1 VKVSRLLVLVVL
13 VLIGPIGG
21 LTALAYATPPDPS
34 WIGGIYDDADYDDVL
49 LLITSESEGV
59 TPSRLPEFLQ
69 GLVVAGIPRLAR
81 ARVPTA
87 PVSTLQ
93 SRAPPA

>member
-1 VKVSRLLVLVVL
+1 VKVSRLLGLVVL
-13 VLIGPIGG
+13 VLVGPMVA

-49 LLITSESEGV
+49 LLITSEGEGV
-59 TPSRLPEFLQ
+59 TPSRLPEFLE
-69 GLVVAGIPRLAR
+69 GLVVAGIPQRAR

-93 SRAPPA
+93 PRAPPA